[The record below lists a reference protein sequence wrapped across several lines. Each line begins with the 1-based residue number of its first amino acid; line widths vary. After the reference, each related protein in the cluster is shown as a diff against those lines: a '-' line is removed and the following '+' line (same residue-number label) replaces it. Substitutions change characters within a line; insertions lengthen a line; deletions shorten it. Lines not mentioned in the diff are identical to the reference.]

1 MKRESFLIKSYPE
14 KSWSTSRMKSIKSC
28 LREYYYSYYGYYRGW
43 DYEASEDRKIT
54 WRLKKLTNIW
64 IAFGD
69 VIHEG
74 IKAVIKYKINNKDN
88 EIDIDKFK
96 EFIRKRLNNIVFKSS
111 RRDSKFKWDEYPSG
125 EMLQEYYYEG
135 KLDKEDIDEIKE
147 RIEQC
152 VENFFE
158 SKTFLDIKQG
168 NYSNILE
175 VDEKTFN
182 YILIDKVKIF
192 AIIDMLYIDNYG
204 NCIIVDWKTGK
215 YDEDH
220 EEQLLVYSL
229 YVMEKYKIPV
239 ENIRGRIEYLLTGE
253 NVEFNVTNEDIEAIR
268 LRVRQEIN
276 VIDAMLCDKE
286 LNKPHDKSMF
296 IMTDQNYKCKRCK
309 YKRLCEEEK
318 GEGYEEVRN

>member
-1 MKRESFLIKSYPE
+1 
-14 KSWSTSRMKSIKSC
+14 
-28 LREYYYSYYGYYRGW
+28 
-43 DYEASEDRKIT
+43 
-54 WRLKKLTNIW
+54 
-64 IAFGD
+64 
-69 VIHEG
+69 
-74 IKAVIKYKINNKDN
+74 
-88 EIDIDKFK
+88 
-96 EFIRKRLNNIVFKSS
+96 
-111 RRDSKFKWDEYPSG
+111 
-125 EMLQEYYYEG
+125 MLQEYYYEG

-192 AIIDMLYIDNYG
+192 AIIDMLYIDNSG

-268 LRVRQEIN
+268 SRVRQEIN

-296 IMTDQNYKCKRCK
+296 IMTDQDYKCKRCK

-318 GEGYEEVRN
+318 GEDYEEVRN

>member
-182 YILIDKVKIF
+182 YILIDKFKIF

-268 LRVRQEIN
+268 SRVRQEIN

-296 IMTDQNYKCKRCK
+296 IMTDQDYKCKRCK

>member
-1 MKRESFLIKSYPE
+1 
-14 KSWSTSRMKSIKSC
+14 MKSIKSC

-268 LRVRQEIN
+268 SRVRQEIN

-296 IMTDQNYKCKRCK
+296 IMTDQDYKCKRCK